1 MNIFV
6 DITATSLQ
14 LQMWSIWAEFS
25 IEIAP
30 SMTEI
35 TLECSIRP
43 QQPTARFRNESKSP
57 SNICSSFSLCWIHLL
72 SRYAEWFFNGV
83 VIGIGSEI
91 LKTKAGSFTLTQQL
105 ALSFSQ
111 RWANSEDYNGSYSE
125 TVRSIVNHHQKA
137 VRNGVWL
144 AQRQHLISTNALNW
158 SCESLPTKAIN
169 LTYPFIMYAGKMPWF
184 FSWSSV
190 QLNSWPTDRRP
201 AVLLVD
207 RTAVDASLVEV
218 EQLVATS
225 QWSFIDAS
233 KVGDSARS
241 EAAPWIVLKHQEN
254 WGFGMATATRGGE
267 R

>member
-105 ALSFSQ
+105 A
-111 RWANSEDYNGSYSE
+111 SE

-218 EQLVATS
+218 EQLVAT
-225 QWSFIDAS
+225 
-233 KVGDSARS
+233 
-241 EAAPWIVLKHQEN
+241 WIVLKHQEN